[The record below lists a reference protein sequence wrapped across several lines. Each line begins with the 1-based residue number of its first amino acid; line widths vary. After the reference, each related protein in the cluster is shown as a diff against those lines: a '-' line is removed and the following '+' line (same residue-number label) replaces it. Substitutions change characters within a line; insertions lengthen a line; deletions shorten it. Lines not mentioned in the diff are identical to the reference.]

1 MKPKWTRGSAAILA
15 KLKHG
20 LLAKTV
26 LKHPSAVQASA
37 VNDKTCNLDE
47 NQNQTRVVEFEFDRK
62 VIAYKT
68 VLCTLYGRVL
78 HWLRLMHITSTSK
91 ECQLTMIGES
101 YWKPIYKFCVGKMF
115 AHTSS
120 FTAAV
125 HPAISLAKVHL
136 SAGTWIRQCFWD
148 NFHQLVGY
156 SGGHQGKI
164 YYIYAV
170 YPKTRVKTQQV
181 VYEHNVSLCCC

>member
-1 MKPKWTRGSAAILA
+1 MKSKRTRGSAAILA

-68 VLCTLYGRVL
+68 VLCTLYGRV

-148 NFHQLVGY
+148 SFHQLVGY
-156 SGGHQGKI
+156 SVGHQAKI
-164 YYIYAV
+164 YYICCMSQNNGKNTTGCILA
-170 YPKTRVKTQQV
+170 
-181 VYEHNVSLCCC
+181 ECFSLYCC

>member
-1 MKPKWTRGSAAILA
+1 MKPKRTRGSAAILA

-68 VLCTLYGRVL
+68 VLCTLYGRV
-78 HWLRLMHITSTSK
+78 H
-91 ECQLTMIGES
+91 
-101 YWKPIYKFCVGKMF
+101 
-115 AHTSS
+115 
-120 FTAAV
+120 
-125 HPAISLAKVHL
+125 
-136 SAGTWIRQCFWD
+136 
-148 NFHQLVGY
+148 
-156 SGGHQGKI
+156 
-164 YYIYAV
+164 
-170 YPKTRVKTQQV
+170 
-181 VYEHNVSLCCC
+181 